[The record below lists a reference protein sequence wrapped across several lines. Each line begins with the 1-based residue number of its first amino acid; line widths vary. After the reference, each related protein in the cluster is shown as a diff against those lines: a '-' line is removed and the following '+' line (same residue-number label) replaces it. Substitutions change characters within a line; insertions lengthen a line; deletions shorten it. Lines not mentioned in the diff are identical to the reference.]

1 MINAIDYNN
10 LYGNTLDGL
19 RQREPKSQL
28 DKDAFLLL
36 LVTEM
41 RNQNPLEPMDN
52 KDFIAQLTQFSS
64 LEQITNMTKAFENF
78 LSLQQGS
85 LQAQASSLIGKYA
98 VVRSNSVQVNNG
110 VAESIVFTLDENAP
124 VTIRIY
130 DENGSLVREV
140 TSNML
145 ESGAHSFT
153 WDGRNSDGLPV
164 PDGNYSYTVSKIQPD
179 GSEVEIGGIE
189 GGVVQGVQF
198 KDNNIYVIINDIL
211 YPLASVVEIS
221 EVEGDNT

>member
-1 MINAIDYNN
+1 MV
-10 LYGNTLDGL
+10 
-19 RQREPKSQL
+19 SQKAL
-28 DKDAFLLL
+28 C
-36 LVTEM
+36 
-41 RNQNPLEPMDN
+41 
-52 KDFIAQLTQFSS
+52 S
-64 LEQITNMTKAFENF
+64 LM
-78 LSLQQGS
+78 
-85 LQAQASSLIGKYA
+85 
-98 VVRSNSVQVNNG
+98 
-110 VAESIVFTLDENAP
+110 
-124 VTIRIY
+124 IRIY

>member
-1 MINAIDYNN
+1 MINAIEYSN

-19 RQREPKSQL
+19 RQREPKNQL

-98 VVRSNSVQVNNG
+98 VVRTNSVQVNNG
-110 VAESIVFTLDENAP
+110 IAESIVFTLDENAP

-140 TSNML
+140 TSSML
-145 ESGAHSFT
+145 ESGAHSFA
-153 WDGRNSDGLPV
+153 WDGRDSDGLPV
-164 PDGNYSYTVSKIQPD
+164 PDGSYSYTVSKIQQD

-211 YPLASVVEIS
+211 YPLASVIEIS

>member
-19 RQREPKSQL
+19 RQRDPKSQL

-110 VAESIVFTLDENAP
+110 VAESIVFT
-124 VTIRIY
+124 Y
-130 DENGSLVREV
+130 DKNLR
-140 TSNML
+140 
-145 ESGAHSFT
+145 
-153 WDGRNSDGLPV
+153 
-164 PDGNYSYTVSKIQPD
+164 
-179 GSEVEIGGIE
+179 
-189 GGVVQGVQF
+189 
-198 KDNNIYVIINDIL
+198 
-211 YPLASVVEIS
+211 
-221 EVEGDNT
+221 